1 MIFSKSQIKS
11 LRDKHFL
18 PTAKAY
24 YEDPLYPVKAKG
36 CEVWDA
42 DGKRYLDAIGG
53 ILCISVGH
61 NHPKIKKAMTE
72 LLEQDHI
79 QHTSILYYSEFL
91 PRVLEALVAEAPAGV
106 NRGFMVNS
114 GSEANELAIMA
125 ARQHTGRQTVVA
137 LRHAYHGGTG
147 VPLALCGHSTWRFR
161 AAPNVG
167 VVHAQAPDCYRCPYN
182 KNKNSCGGYCA
193 KDVEESIRTV
203 TDGQIAAFIAEPIMG
218 VGGFIDPPKEY
229 HQKVYAIVK
238 KYGGLYISDEVQTG
252 MGRAGEKF
260 FGIVE
265 QGVEADIITMAK
277 GLGNGAP
284 VGATLMRDE
293 IAQSLNGKLHFNTFG
308 GDPYQ
313 SLQALLTIQII
324 KDENLIT
331 NARERGKFL
340 LKSFREIQTQVNCL
354 GDVRGRGLMI
364 GLELVKDKSTKEPDA
379 AAALKVMELTKNR
392 GLLIGKGGLNG
403 NVLRIAPPLSITQDQ
418 SRELFDIMQEVLCSL

>member
-1 MIFSKSQIKS
+1 MFSKSQIKS
-11 LRDKHFL
+11 LRVKHFF
-18 PTAKAY
+18 PTAKPY

-61 NHPKIKKAMTE
+61 NHPKIKAAIKE
-72 LLEQDHI
+72 LLESDHI
-79 QHTSILYYSEFL
+79 QHTSVLYYSEYF
-91 PRVLEALVAEAPAGV
+91 PRVIEALVAEAPQGV
-106 NRGFMVNS
+106 TRGFMVNS

-125 ARQHTGRQTVVA
+125 ARQFTGSQTVVA

-167 VVHAQAPDCYRCPYN
+167 VTHAQVPDCYRCPYN
-182 KNKNSCGGYCA
+182 KDKKTCGGYCA
-193 KDVEESIRTV
+193 KDVEETIRTT
-203 TDGQIAAFIAEPIMG
+203 TDGKLAAFIAEPIMG

-229 HQKVYAIVK
+229 HQGVYAIVK

-252 MGRAGEKF
+252 VGRAGQKF

-284 VGATLMRDE
+284 VGAALMRDD
-293 IAQSLNGKLHFNTFG
+293 IAASLSGKLHFNTFG

-313 SLQALLTIQII
+313 ALQALLTIQIV
-324 KDENLIT
+324 KDENLIA
-331 NARERGKFL
+331 NAKTQGDYL
-340 LKSFREIQTQVNCL
+340 LNAFREIQTQVACL

-379 AAALKVMELTKNR
+379 ASALKVMELAKQK

-403 NVLRIAPPLSITQDQ
+403 NVIRIAPPLSITDVET
-418 SRELFDIMQEVLCSL
+418 RELFAIMKEVLCSL

>member
-1 MIFSKSQIKS
+1 MLSKSEIKS

-24 YEDPLYPVKAKG
+24 YENPVHLVCARG
-36 CEVWDA
+36 CEVWDS

-61 NHPKIKKAMTE
+61 NHPKIKKAIAE

-79 QHTSILYYSEFL
+79 QHTSVLYYSEFL

-106 NRGFMVNS
+106 DRGFMVNS

-167 VVHAQAPDCYRCPYN
+167 VAHAQAPDCYRCPYN
-182 KNKNSCGGYCA
+182 KDKKTCGGFCA
-193 KDVEESIRTV
+193 KDVEDTIRTV

-229 HQKVYAIVK
+229 HQKVYEIVK

-252 MGRAGEKF
+252 VGRAGVKF

-265 QGVEADIITMAK
+265 QGVNADVITIAK

-313 SLQALLTIQII
+313 ALQALLTVQIVR
-324 KDENLIT
+324 DENLIA
-331 NARERGKFL
+331 NAKQRGDFL
-340 LKSFREIQTQVNCL
+340 LKSFREIQPQVRCL

-364 GLELVKDKSTKEPDA
+364 GLDLVKDKNTKEPDTQS
-379 AAALKVMELTKNR
+379 ALKIMEKTKDR
-392 GLLIGKGGLNG
+392 GLLIGKGGLYG
-403 NVLRIAPPLSITQDQ
+403 NVLRIAPPLSISEKETT
-418 SRELFDIMQEVLCSL
+418 ELFHVMKEVLL